1 MPSYTDEEKVLV
13 KLMGEEEA
21 KKLGILPTHIFV
33 NKEERAKM
41 LAEEQAIEDAAVE
54 TCQRREGLGI
64 CLEHGNG
71 RKNGGFKKGMNEAMR
86 RVNNRAMQ
94 RKHK

>member
-1 MPSYTDEEKVLV
+1 MDYTREEKVLV
-13 KLMGEEEA
+13 KLMGEDAAREM
-21 KKLGILPTHIFV
+21 GIVPTHIFI
-33 NKEERAKM
+33 NEEERAKM
-41 LAEEQAIEDAAVE
+41 LAEEQALEDAAVE
-54 TCQRREGLGI
+54 TYQRREELEV

-71 RKNGGFKKGMNEAMR
+71 RKNGGYRKGMDEAMR